1 MKIVVDKAY
10 VTQLENKIAEL
21 ESRESAAYVK
31 ELLTTIK
38 SLERQVEN
46 LTEML
51 ILMNKQKFGS
61 SSEKTKYDPAI
72 EGQLNFFNEA
82 EVEYTEDAPE
92 PIEKNPDGQFAIRK
106 KKQRKDIIKDL
117 PVKEI
122 LCEVMDEDR
131 YCDHCDGN
139 LKTLGKE
146 FVRDELEYIPA
157 KLRIIRYI
165 RMSYECPKCK
175 NTDTPFILKAE
186 APTPLLNHSLAS
198 PSSVANVMYQKYVN
212 SMPLHR
218 QEKDFKR
225 MGLDLSRGTMA
236 NWVIR
241 CSEEYLAPITNLL
254 HKELCKREIV
264 HSDESRLQVLKEEG
278 KKPQSDSFM
287 WLHCTGNDGKPPI
300 VLYDYRRTR
309 SGDNAVEFLK
319 GFTGYHHCDGFSGYN
334 KLENVTRC
342 GCWSHLRRYFA
353 EAIPKG
359 KPKDPKMRTKAE
371 IGRDYCNKLFNIEDD
386 LAKLTHEERYKKRLE
401 LAGPVLDEFW
411 NWLDTLTPYKGS
423 LLDKAVTY
431 ARNQKPYMGN
441 YLLDGRCSISNNTA
455 ENSIRPYAVGRK
467 NWLFADTPKGAGAS
481 ATVYSIVETAN
492 ANGLDVLEYLTY
504 LLMHMP
510 SSDYLNN
517 PEYLEELMPWSEE
530 CQALFRKESKIS

>member
-1 MKIVVDKAY
+1 MVDKAY

-31 ELLTTIK
+31 ELLATIK

-72 EGQLNFFNEA
+72 EGQLNLFNEA
-82 EVEYTEDAPE
+82 EVEYTEDADE
-92 PIEKNPDGQFAIRK
+92 PIEKNPEGEFVHK
-106 KKQRKDIIKDL
+106 KRRRRKDIIKDL
-117 PVKEI
+117 PVREI
-122 LCEVMDEDR
+122 LCHIEDEDL
-131 YCDHCDGN
+131 CCEHCDGE
-139 LKTLGKE
+139 LKPLGKE

-157 KLRIIRYI
+157 KLRVIRYI
-165 RMSYECPKCK
+165 RMSYECPECK
-175 NTDTPFILKAE
+175 KTDTPYILKAE

-241 CSEEYLAPITNLL
+241 CSEEYLAPLTNLL
-254 HKELCKREIV
+254 HKELRKREIV

-309 SGDNAVEFLK
+309 SGDNAADFLK

-334 KLENVTRC
+334 KLENVIRC

-353 EAIPKG
+353 DAIPKE

-371 IGRDYCNKLFNIEDD
+371 IGRDYCNKLFKIEGD
-386 LAKLTHEERYKKRLE
+386 LAELSHEERHIKRLE

-411 NWLDTLTPYKGS
+411 NWLDTLAPYKGT

-431 ARNQKPYMGN
+431 ARNQKPYMEN
-441 YLLDGRCSISNNTA
+441 YLLDGRCSISNNMA
-455 ENSIRPYAVGRK
+455 ENGIRPYAVGRK
-467 NWLFADTPKGAGAS
+467 NWLFADTPKGASAS
-481 ATVYSIVETAN
+481 ATVYSIVETAK

-510 SSDYLNN
+510 SSNYLDC
-517 PEYLEELMPWSEE
+517 PGILEDLMPWSEE
-530 CQALFRKESKIS
+530 CQAMFKKESKEL